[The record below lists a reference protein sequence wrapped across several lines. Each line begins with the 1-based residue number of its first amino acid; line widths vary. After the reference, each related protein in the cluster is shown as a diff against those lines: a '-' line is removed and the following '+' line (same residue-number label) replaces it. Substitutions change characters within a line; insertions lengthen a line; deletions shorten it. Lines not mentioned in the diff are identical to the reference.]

1 MVVVPQPISFDE
13 DDPRPMFKHLDAW
26 ARRSLVTPEA
36 WSSVLERC
44 DQWLDYSPRNQVLL
58 ASYGV
63 AGPVAGAQTWA
74 QVQSSED
81 GRPCSIR
88 HGEHGLPVRVPV
100 VAESDVSSDRSPV
113 GAVSQSVAGAH
124 RWEKVFALEQLARH
138 PAAGALES
146 PAIPRLGDREWTE
159 VVRVA
164 SGRLLGR
171 TPRKVTD
178 PLDQLA
184 SLAGRVPQ
192 GAGRV
197 RLDSERAVQAAHVVA
212 ARVGLVSVPMPALD
226 PSALTARERW
236 QSMVDVRRGVG
247 QVMAAVSFA
256 VGVDLAQSPVP
267 RHDVVDDRQVAP
279 GRRNYLS
286 AADVRALPLGTWIE
300 AGPYTRG
307 EWMARGV
314 SGANGVAAFLRVN
327 DRSYLAAY
335 ETRGGATWRLETTGR
350 GAHRGL
356 VGEGEAEDLATAK
369 RSVSEALA
377 ERFPEAAR
385 SVESTVAGRVL
396 SPAFGW
402 VALPGG
408 RDDRTQQRT
417 FDDRVSAMV
426 SPGPGGRWQTWVSV
440 DGSQRQG
447 PLAPNDA
454 DARTVADGLA
464 RGALMELAAVSPARA
479 NAMVRDLASDDQ
491 HWNRA
496 EFVALVGHRLNDD
509 DRQELETTNDPEW
522 LVQLMNDVGVLAP
535 PTMLSVLRA
544 EQVGLDAAI
553 DLVPAL
559 GMAIPDAIRQ
569 LRRDWDADRLDV
581 GNRLGATTEE
591 LRAAG
596 CTPTEMLAVSPR
608 EELRRLDAR
617 EQTWVHVGPSLLE
630 AGYTVAEA
638 VTHLAAHAPNPDT
651 FAAGVA
657 SIVEC
662 PVDAFALAA
671 KRAQPEDF
679 VSLSERYELSP
690 AETAIVLAD
699 AGIPTDKAVFTL
711 ALRCGDEP
719 DLVARLSCDHLG
731 IAPSLTASILD
742 GEYLA
747 PVVPIRPA
755 SIDITDTASLVA
767 AIGPPVHGEAVG
779 LDTASLLA
787 ALPAPGYDVGPEIEL
802 EPTR

>member
-1 MVVVPQPISFDE
+1 
-13 DDPRPMFKHLDAW
+13 
-26 ARRSLVTPEA
+26 
-36 WSSVLERC
+36 
-44 DQWLDYSPRNQVLL
+44 
-58 ASYGV
+58 
-63 AGPVAGAQTWA
+63 
-74 QVQSSED
+74 
-81 GRPCSIR
+81 
-88 HGEHGLPVRVPV
+88 
-100 VAESDVSSDRSPV
+100 
-113 GAVSQSVAGAH
+113 
-124 RWEKVFALEQLARH
+124 
-138 PAAGALES
+138 
-146 PAIPRLGDREWTE
+146 
-159 VVRVA
+159 
-164 SGRLLGR
+164 
-171 TPRKVTD
+171 
-178 PLDQLA
+178 
-184 SLAGRVPQ
+184 
-192 GAGRV
+192 
-197 RLDSERAVQAAHVVA
+197 
-212 ARVGLVSVPMPALD
+212 
-226 PSALTARERW
+226 
-236 QSMVDVRRGVG
+236 
-247 QVMAAVSFA
+247 
-256 VGVDLAQSPVP
+256 
-267 RHDVVDDRQVAP
+267 
-279 GRRNYLS
+279 
-286 AADVRALPLGTWIE
+286 
-300 AGPYTRG
+300 
-307 EWMARGV
+307 MARGV
-314 SGANGVAAFLRVN
+314 PGANGVAAFLRVN

-335 ETRGGATWRLETTGR
+335 ETRGGAKWRLETTGR
-350 GAHRGL
+350 GAHRGI

-369 RSVSEALA
+369 QAVSEALA

-417 FDDRVSAMV
+417 FDDRVTAMV

-447 PLAPNDA
+447 PLASTDA

-496 EFVALVGHRLNDD
+496 EFVALVGHRLTDD
-509 DRQELETTNDPEW
+509 DRQELETTNDPER

-535 PTMLSVLRA
+535 PTILSVLRA
-544 EQVGLDAAI
+544 EQVGLDTAI

-591 LRAAG
+591 LREAG
-596 CTPTEMLAVSPR
+596 CTATEMLAVSPR

-651 FAAGVA
+651 FAAGVT
-657 SIVEC
+657 SIVER

-690 AETAIVLAD
+690 AETAVVLAD
-699 AGIPTDKAVFTL
+699 AGVAMDKAVFTL

-719 DLVARLSCDHLG
+719 DLVAELACDHLG
-731 IAPSLTASILD
+731 VGPSLTSLILD

-755 SIDITDTASLVA
+755 TIDITDTASLIA
-767 AIGPPVHGEAVG
+767 AIGPPVRSEAVG

-787 ALPAPGYDVGPEIEL
+787 ALPEPGVNVGPEIEL